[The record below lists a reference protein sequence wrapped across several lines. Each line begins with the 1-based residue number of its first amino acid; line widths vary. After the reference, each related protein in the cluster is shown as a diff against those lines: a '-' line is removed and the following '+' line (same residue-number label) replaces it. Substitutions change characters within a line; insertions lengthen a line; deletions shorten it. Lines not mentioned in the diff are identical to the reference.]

1 MASTGA
7 GTALKDHNVKRGSQV
22 RMARNARRR
31 QIATVARTAASRAKS
46 VSSKTLTGKALD
58 KEPAKPNSLV
68 AKAYEQIKEK
78 IITLYFLPGQYLNEA
93 AISSLLDV
101 GRTPVHQA
109 LQRLELEGLVEI
121 MPRKGVV
128 VLPDSI
134 SEIIKILESRAAVEA
149 ELAKAAAA
157 RVSAEDGKELLA
169 LANATRQTRSGPGMD
184 DFIACDRAFHRKL
197 AERSGNTVLSDFAQ
211 QLHERSIRY
220 WYLHLWQTMDVQAT
234 TRQHAAIAEAIARHD
249 GERAAAAM
257 REHIES
263 LKGRLMQIQ
272 DATRR
277 YGPPPMR

>member
-1 MASTGA
+1 MARSARPRQTGA
-7 GTALKDHNVKRGSQV
+7 TRIV
-22 RMARNARRR
+22 
-31 QIATVARTAASRAKS
+31 ASRAKP
-46 VSSKTLTGKALD
+46 VSGKVAD
-58 KEPAKPNSLV
+58 REPAKPNSLV
-68 AKAYEQIKEK
+68 AKAYEEIKEK

-149 ELAKAAAA
+149 ELAKAAAD
-157 RVSAEDGKELLA
+157 RVSADGGKELLA
-169 LANATRQTRSGPGMD
+169 LANATKHLKNGPGIGE
-184 DFIACDRAFHRKL
+184 FIACDRAFHRKL
-197 AERSGNTVLSDFAQ
+197 AEHSGNSVLRDFAQ

-234 TRQHAAIAEAIARHD
+234 TRQHAAIADAIARHD

-257 REHIES
+257 REHIDS
-263 LKGRLMQIQ
+263 LKSRLMQIQ
-272 DATRR
+272 STTRR
-277 YGPPPMR
+277 HGPPGVR

>member
-1 MASTGA
+1 MAA
-7 GTALKDHNVKRGSQV
+7 APR
-22 RMARNARRR
+22 
-31 QIATVARTAASRAKS
+31 IAAAHAKVAPVARAAGR
-46 VSSKTLTGKALD
+46 V
-58 KEPAKPNSLV
+58 PAKPNSLV
-68 AKAYEQIKEK
+68 AKAYEEIKEK

-93 AISSLLDV
+93 AISALLQL

-157 RVSAEDGKELLA
+157 RISADDGKELLA
-169 LANATRQTRSGPGMD
+169 LAHATKHLRNGPGID

-197 AERSGNTVLSDFAQ
+197 AEQSGNSVLSDFAQ

-234 TRQHAAIAEAIARHD
+234 TRQHAAIADAVAKHD
-249 GERAAAAM
+249 GDRAATAM

-263 LKGRLMQIQ
+263 LKSRLMQVQ
-272 DATRR
+272 SVTRPQ
-277 YGPPPMR
+277 GAPPVR

>member
-1 MASTGA
+1 MAA
-7 GTALKDHNVKRGSQV
+7 APR
-22 RMARNARRR
+22 
-31 QIATVARTAASRAKS
+31 IAAARAKAAPAAR
-46 VSSKTLTGKALD
+46 VAGRV
-58 KEPAKPNSLV
+58 PAKPNSLV
-68 AKAYEQIKEK
+68 AKAYEEIKEK

-93 AISSLLDV
+93 AISGLLQV

-134 SEIIKILESRAAVEA
+134 SEIIKIFESRAAVEA
-149 ELAKAAAA
+149 ELAKAAAD
-157 RVSAEDGKELLA
+157 RVSADGGKELIT
-169 LANATRQTRSGPGMD
+169 LANATRHLKNGPGID
-184 DFIACDRAFHRKL
+184 EFIACDRTFHRKL
-197 AERSGNTVLSDFAQ
+197 AEHSGNSVLRDFAQ

-257 REHIES
+257 REHIDS
-263 LKGRLMQIQ
+263 LKSRLMQIQ
-272 DATRR
+272 STVRR
-277 YGPPPMR
+277 HGPPSIR

>member
-1 MASTGA
+1 LA
-7 GTALKDHNVKRGSQV
+7 
-22 RMARNARRR
+22 
-31 QIATVARTAASRAKS
+31 
-46 VSSKTLTGKALD
+46 

>member
-1 MASTGA
+1 
-7 GTALKDHNVKRGSQV
+7 
-22 RMARNARRR
+22 MARNARRR
-31 QIATVARTAASRAKS
+31 QLAATPRLAASRANP
-46 VSSKTLTGKALD
+46 VSKHDTVGKAPI
-58 KEPAKPNSLV
+58 KQGSLV
-68 AKAYEQIKEK
+68 AKAYEDIKEK

-93 AISSLLDV
+93 AISGLLQV

-149 ELAKAAAA
+149 ELAKAAAG
-157 RVSAEDGKELLA
+157 RVSVDDGKELLA
-169 LANATRQTRSGPGMD
+169 LANATKHTSNGPGID

-197 AERSGNTVLSDFAQ
+197 AERAGNSVLSDFAQ

-234 TRQHAAIAEAIARHD
+234 TRQHAAIADAIAKHD

-257 REHIES
+257 REHIDS

-277 YGPPPMR
+277 HRPPSIR

>member
-1 MASTGA
+1 MARHARGRQTAAAPRIAAARA
-7 GTALKDHNVKRGSQV
+7 GTS
-22 RMARNARRR
+22 
-31 QIATVARTAASRAKS
+31 AAERAA
-46 VSSKTLTGKALD
+46 GRA
-58 KEPAKPNSLV
+58 PAKANSLV
-68 AKAYEQIKEK
+68 AKAYEEIKEK

-93 AISSLLDV
+93 AISGLLQV

-149 ELAKAAAA
+149 ELAKAAAG
-157 RVSAEDGKELLA
+157 RISADDGKELLA
-169 LANATRQTRSGPGMD
+169 LANATRHLKNGPGID
-184 DFIACDRAFHRKL
+184 EFIACDRAFHRKL
-197 AERSGNTVLSDFAQ
+197 AEHSGNSVLRDFAQ

-234 TRQHAAIAEAIARHD
+234 TRQHAAIADAIARHD

-257 REHIES
+257 REHIDS
-263 LKGRLMQIQ
+263 LKSRLMQIQ
-272 DATRR
+272 SAARR
-277 YGPPPMR
+277 HGPLPVR

>member
-1 MASTGA
+1 
-7 GTALKDHNVKRGSQV
+7 
-22 RMARNARRR
+22 MARNARRR
-31 QIATVARTAASRAKS
+31 QSVTVARIAAPRAKT
-46 VSSKTLTGKALD
+46 VSSRTLTSKTLD
-58 KEPAKPNSLV
+58 KESAKPNSLV

-134 SEIIKILESRAAVEA
+134 TEIIKILESRAAVEA
-149 ELAKAAAA
+149 ELARAAAGRA
-157 RVSAEDGKELLA
+157 SVEDGRELLA
-169 LANATRQTRSGPGMD
+169 LANATKNTKSGTGMD
-184 DFIACDRAFHRKL
+184 DFISCDRAFHRKL

-234 TRQHAAIAEAIARHD
+234 TRQHAAIADAIAKHD

-277 YGPPPMR
+277 YGPLPGR

>member
-1 MASTGA
+1 VAA
-7 GTALKDHNVKRGSQV
+7 APR
-22 RMARNARRR
+22 
-31 QIATVARTAASRAKS
+31 IAARAKAAPAE
-46 VSSKTLTGKALD
+46 KAAGQA
-58 KEPAKPNSLV
+58 PAKPNSLV
-68 AKAYEQIKEK
+68 AKAYEEIKEK

-93 AISSLLDV
+93 AISGLLHV

-149 ELAKAAAA
+149 ELAKAAAG
-157 RVSAEDGKELLA
+157 RVSADNGKELLA
-169 LANATRQTRSGPGMD
+169 LANATRHLKNGPGID
-184 DFIACDRAFHRKL
+184 EFIACDRAFHRKL
-197 AERSGNTVLSDFAQ
+197 AEHSGNSVLRDFAQ

-257 REHIES
+257 REHIDS
-263 LKGRLMQIQ
+263 LKSRLMQIQ
-272 DATRR
+272 SATRR
-277 YGPPPMR
+277 HGPPGVR

>member
-1 MASTGA
+1 MAA
-7 GTALKDHNVKRGSQV
+7 APRIAAARGSAAPAE
-22 RMARNARRR
+22 RAARGA
-31 QIATVARTAASRAKS
+31 
-46 VSSKTLTGKALD
+46 
-58 KEPAKPNSLV
+58 PAKPNSLV
-68 AKAYEQIKEK
+68 AKAYEEIKEK

-93 AISSLLDV
+93 AISGLLQV

-149 ELAKAAAA
+149 ELAKAAAD
-157 RVSAEDGKELLA
+157 RVSTDGGKELLA
-169 LANATRQTRSGPGMD
+169 LANATKHLKNGPGID
-184 DFIACDRAFHRKL
+184 EFIACDRAFHRKL
-197 AERSGNTVLSDFAQ
+197 AEQSGNSVLRDFAQ

-234 TRQHAAIAEAIARHD
+234 TRQHAAIADAIARHD

-257 REHIES
+257 REHIDS
-263 LKGRLMQIQ
+263 LKSRLMQIQ
-272 DATRR
+272 SAARR
-277 YGPPPMR
+277 HGPLPER

>member
-1 MASTGA
+1 
-7 GTALKDHNVKRGSQV
+7 
-22 RMARNARRR
+22 MARNARRR
-31 QIATVARTAASRAKS
+31 QPAATPRLVVPRAKTARADDT
-46 VSSKTLTGKALD
+46 VGKAPI
-58 KEPAKPNSLV
+58 KHGSLV
-68 AKAYEQIKEK
+68 AKAYEDIKEK

-93 AISSLLDV
+93 AISGLLQV

-149 ELAKAAAA
+149 ELAKAAAD
-157 RVSAEDGKELLA
+157 RVSVDDGKELLA
-169 LANATRQTRSGPGMD
+169 LANATRHTRNGPGID

-197 AERSGNTVLSDFAQ
+197 AERAGNSVLSDFAQ

-220 WYLHLWQTMDVQAT
+220 WYLHLWQTMDVPAT
-234 TRQHAAIAEAIARHD
+234 TRQHAAIADAIAKHE

-257 REHIES
+257 REHIDS

-277 YGPPPMR
+277 HRPPPIP

>member
-1 MASTGA
+1 
-7 GTALKDHNVKRGSQV
+7 
-22 RMARNARRR
+22 MARDARRR
-31 QIATVARTAASRAKS
+31 QAAAPGRAASRAK
-46 VSSKTLTGKALD
+46 VSKVGAGV
-58 KEPAKPNSLV
+58 PARGPAEDSPKPNSLV
-68 AKAYEQIKEK
+68 AKAYEEIKEK

-109 LQRLELEGLVEI
+109 LQRLELEGLIEI

-149 ELAKAAAA
+149 ELAKAAAGRA
-157 RVSAEDGKELLA
+157 SVDDGKELVA
-169 LANATRQTRSGPGMD
+169 LAQAIKHAKSGPGID
-184 DFIACDRAFHRKL
+184 GFIACDRVFHRKL
-197 AERSGNTVLSDFAQ
+197 AERAGNTVLSDFAQ

-234 TRQHAAIAEAIARHD
+234 TRQHVAIAEAIAKHD

-263 LKGRLMQIQ
+263 LKGRLMQVQ
-272 DATRR
+272 DANRR
-277 YGPPPMR
+277 FGPPPVR

>member
-1 MASTGA
+1 MTLLQTARPPRPTRATANASLA
-7 GTALKDHNVKRGSQV
+7 EQAYAFVKR
-22 RMARNARRR
+22 
-31 QIATVARTAASRAKS
+31 
-46 VSSKTLTGKALD
+46 
-58 KEPAKPNSLV
+58 E
-68 AKAYEQIKEK
+68 
-78 IITLYFLPGQYLNEA
+78 IITMRLRPSEVLNEA
-93 AISSLLDV
+93 ELMALTGI

-134 SEIIKILESRAAVEA
+134 SEIIKILDSRAAVEA

-157 RVSAEDGKELLA
+157 HISTEDGKELLA
-169 LANATRQTRSGPGMD
+169 LANATKHARNGPGID

-197 AERSGNTVLSDFAQ
+197 AERSGNSVLSDFAQ

-272 DATRR
+272 DANRR
-277 YGPPPMR
+277 FGPPSR

>member
-1 MASTGA
+1 MAA
-7 GTALKDHNVKRGSQV
+7 APR
-22 RMARNARRR
+22 
-31 QIATVARTAASRAKS
+31 VAAARAK
-46 VSSKTLTGKALD
+46 GA
-58 KEPAKPNSLV
+58 PAARPAGRARAKPNSLV
-68 AKAYEQIKEK
+68 AKAYEEIKEK

-93 AISSLLDV
+93 AISGLLQV

-149 ELAKAAAA
+149 ELAKAAAG
-157 RVSAEDGKELLA
+157 RVSADGGKELLA
-169 LANATRQTRSGPGMD
+169 LANATKHLKNGPGID
-184 DFIACDRAFHRKL
+184 EFIACDRAFHRKL
-197 AERSGNTVLSDFAQ
+197 AEHSGNSVLRDFAQ

-234 TRQHAAIAEAIARHD
+234 THQHAAIADAIARHD

-257 REHIES
+257 REHIDS
-263 LKGRLMQIQ
+263 LKSRLMQIQ
-272 DATRR
+272 SAARR
-277 YGPPPMR
+277 HGPPGVR

>member
-1 MASTGA
+1 
-7 GTALKDHNVKRGSQV
+7 
-22 RMARNARRR
+22 MARNASRRR
-31 QIATVARTAASRAKS
+31 QTAPDRKAAAPRAKIRTK
-46 VSSKTLTGKALD
+46 VPAGQLVAKA
-58 KEPAKPNSLV
+58 PVKPNSLV
-68 AKAYEQIKEK
+68 AKAYAEIKEK

-128 VLPDSI
+128 VLPDTI

-149 ELAKAAAA
+149 ELAKAAAG
-157 RVSAEDGKELLA
+157 RISAEEGRELLS
-169 LANATRQTRSGPGMD
+169 LANATRHTKSGPGMD
-184 DFIACDRAFHRKL
+184 DFIASDRAFHRKL
-197 AERSGNTVLSDFAQ
+197 AECSGNTVLSDFAQ

-220 WYLHLWQTMDVQAT
+220 WYLHLWQTMDVPAT
-234 TRQHAAIAEAIARHD
+234 TRQHVAIADAIARHD

-277 YGPPPMR
+277 YGPPPPR

>member
-1 MASTGA
+1 
-7 GTALKDHNVKRGSQV
+7 
-22 RMARNARRR
+22 MARHARVR
-31 QIATVARTAASRAKS
+31 QVAAAPRIAPARAKAAPAARAA
-46 VSSKTLTGKALD
+46 GRAQ
-58 KEPAKPNSLV
+58 AKPNSLV
-68 AKAYEQIKEK
+68 AKAYEEIKEK

-93 AISSLLDV
+93 AISGLLQV

-149 ELAKAAAA
+149 ELAKAAAD
-157 RVSAEDGKELLA
+157 RVSTDGGKELLA
-169 LANATRQTRSGPGMD
+169 LANATKHLKNGPGID
-184 DFIACDRAFHRKL
+184 EFIACDRAFHRKL
-197 AERSGNTVLSDFAQ
+197 AEHSGNSVLRDFAQ

-234 TRQHAAIAEAIARHD
+234 TRQHAAIADAIARHD

-257 REHIES
+257 REHIDS
-263 LKGRLMQIQ
+263 LKSRLMQIQ
-272 DATRR
+272 SAARR
-277 YGPPPMR
+277 HGPPGVR

>member
-1 MASTGA
+1 
-7 GTALKDHNVKRGSQV
+7 
-22 RMARNARRR
+22 MARNARGR
-31 QIATVARTAASRAKS
+31 QIAAAPRTAAARAGAAGHEAAA
-46 VSSKTLTGKALD
+46 GKAPG
-58 KEPAKPNSLV
+58 KHNSLV
-68 AKAYEQIKEK
+68 AKAYEEIKEK

-93 AISSLLDV
+93 AISGLLQV

-149 ELAKAAAA
+149 ELAKAAAD
-157 RVSAEDGKELLA
+157 RVSADDGKELLA
-169 LANATRQTRSGPGMD
+169 LANATRSLKSGPGID

-197 AERSGNTVLSDFAQ
+197 AQLSGNPVLRDFAQ
-211 QLHERSIRY
+211 RLHERSIRY

-234 TRQHAAIAEAIARHD
+234 TRQHAAIADAIARHD

-257 REHIES
+257 REHIDS

-272 DATRR
+272 NVTRR
-277 YGPPPMR
+277 HGPPPVR

>member
-1 MASTGA
+1 
-7 GTALKDHNVKRGSQV
+7 
-22 RMARNARRR
+22 MARHARVR
-31 QIATVARTAASRAKS
+31 QVAAAPRIAPARAKAAPAARAA
-46 VSSKTLTGKALD
+46 GRAQ
-58 KEPAKPNSLV
+58 AKPNSLV
-68 AKAYEQIKEK
+68 AKAYEEIKEK

-93 AISSLLDV
+93 AISGLLQV

-149 ELAKAAAA
+149 ELAKAAAD
-157 RVSAEDGKELLA
+157 RVSTDGGKELLA
-169 LANATRQTRSGPGMD
+169 LANATKHLKNGPGID
-184 DFIACDRAFHRKL
+184 EFIACDRAFHRKL
-197 AERSGNTVLSDFAQ
+197 AEHSGNSVLRDFAQ

-234 TRQHAAIAEAIARHD
+234 SRQHAAIADAIARHD

-257 REHIES
+257 REHIDS
-263 LKGRLMQIQ
+263 LKSRLMQIQ
-272 DATRR
+272 SAARR
-277 YGPPPMR
+277 HGPPGVR

>member
-1 MASTGA
+1 MER
-7 GTALKDHNVKRGSQV
+7 VKTV
-22 RMARNARRR
+22 RADD
-31 QIATVARTAASRAKS
+31 TV
-46 VSSKTLTGKALD
+46 GKAPI
-58 KEPAKPNSLV
+58 KHGSLV
-68 AKAYEQIKEK
+68 AKAYEDIKEK

-93 AISSLLDV
+93 AISGLLQV

-149 ELAKAAAA
+149 ELAKAAAD
-157 RVSAEDGKELLA
+157 RVSVDDGKELLA
-169 LANATRQTRSGPGMD
+169 LANATRHTRNGPGID

-197 AERSGNTVLSDFAQ
+197 AERAGNSVLSDFAQ

-220 WYLHLWQTMDVQAT
+220 WYLHLWQTMDVPAT
-234 TRQHAAIAEAIARHD
+234 TRQHAAIADAIAKHD

-257 REHIES
+257 REHIDS

-277 YGPPPMR
+277 HRPPPIR

>member
-1 MASTGA
+1 MAPKIVRPVAGLSGA
-7 GTALKDHNVKRGSQV
+7 GKVLASKD
-22 RMARNARRR
+22 
-31 QIATVARTAASRAKS
+31 
-46 VSSKTLTGKALD
+46 LP
-58 KEPAKPNSLV
+58 KEPTRSNSLV
-68 AKAYEQIKEK
+68 AKAYEEIKEK

-134 SEIIKILESRAAVEA
+134 SEIIKILDSRAAVEA

-157 RVSAEDGKELLA
+157 QISAEDGKELLA
-169 LANATRQTRSGPGMD
+169 LANATKHAKNGPGID

-197 AERSGNTVLSDFAQ
+197 AERSGNSVLSDFAQ

-234 TRQHAAIAEAIARHD
+234 TRQHAAIADAIARHD

-263 LKGRLMQIQ
+263 LKGRLMQLQ
-272 DATRR
+272 DANRR
-277 YGPPPMR
+277 YGPPTSR

>member
-1 MASTGA
+1 MAPKIVRPRAGLAGA
-7 GTALKDHNVKRGSQV
+7 GKVLAGKDL
-22 RMARNARRR
+22 
-31 QIATVARTAASRAKS
+31 ASNDLA
-46 VSSKTLTGKALD
+46 SKDLP
-58 KEPAKPNSLV
+58 KEPGKPNSLV
-68 AKAYEQIKEK
+68 AKAYEEIKER

-134 SEIIKILESRAAVEA
+134 SEIIKILDSRAAVEA
-149 ELAKAAAA
+149 ELAKAAA
-157 RVSAEDGKELLA
+157 VHISTEDGKELLA
-169 LANATRQTRSGPGMD
+169 LANATKHAKNGPGID

-197 AERSGNTVLSDFAQ
+197 AERSGNSVLSDFAQ

-234 TRQHAAIAEAIARHD
+234 TRQHAAIADAIARHD

-272 DATRR
+272 DANRR
-277 YGPPPMR
+277 YGPPPSR